1 MKIALCLHGLVG
13 STNSLSYM
21 RDESDTDGKKVCADL
36 SFKDWKRCIL
46 DVNDVDVFFHTWD
59 LELDEQLVNLYKPKK
74 YELEKQI
81 IFNVEY
87 KDDSPRNQA
96 QYSRWYGGKRV
107 IDMKSEYEN
116 DNNFKYDC
124 VIDSRFDLAW
134 NNPIDFSE
142 FDMDYFYIPT
152 VKKDGAW
159 YGWPHTGQHEIMDFV
174 FFSNS
179 DNMNDFSPVIY
190 NMLGDYNKTI
200 YQWKGMSAH
209 FVCFAHLVN
218 LKLLPDKCRVGLKIA
233 TPNGDGKMKED
244 DHCQLIRREYF
255 GETLRR

>member
-1 MKIALCLHGLVG
+1 
-13 STNSLSYM
+13 M

-59 LELDEQLVNLYKPKK
+59 LELEEHLVNLYKPKK

-107 IDMKSEYEN
+107 IDMKSEYEKE
-116 DNNFKYDC
+116 NNFKYDC

-190 NMLGDYNKTI
+190 VISY
-200 YQWKGMSAH
+200 S
-209 FVCFAHLVN
+209 
-218 LKLLPDKCRVGLKIA
+218 
-233 TPNGDGKMKED
+233 
-244 DHCQLIRREYF
+244 
-255 GETLRR
+255 